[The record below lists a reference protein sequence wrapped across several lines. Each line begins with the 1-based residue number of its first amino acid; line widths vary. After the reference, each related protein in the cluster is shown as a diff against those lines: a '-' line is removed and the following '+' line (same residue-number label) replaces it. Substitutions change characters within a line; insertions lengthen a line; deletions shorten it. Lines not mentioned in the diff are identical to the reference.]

1 MIYEHLAL
9 PKNAQYLKYALIRV
23 RHNKSLYVNVNIEHM
38 LNI

>member
-9 PKNAQYLKYALIRV
+9 STNAQYLKYALIRV
-23 RHNKSLYVNVNIEHM
+23 RHNKSLCVNVNIEHM